1 MSNGRS
7 SPLPFAHVQ
16 LMRGEFQGSDQ
27 PFKDATD
34 RYGRGKVDTHNLR
47 KMYLA
52 ACETREV
59 RENISPRKHPGVT
72 PQTPRS
78 QIPRP
83 ARPLQGKRP
92 VSAPLQAQEEPP

>member
-59 RENISPRKHPGVT
+59 RENISPRNHLAITSLTDPPV
-72 PQTPRS
+72 PPPRRASDAS
-78 QIPRP
+78 QPLHRRAPR
-83 ARPLQGKRP
+83 AGRG
-92 VSAPLQAQEEPP
+92 